1 MLKNK
6 KGRNPKPKTDSD
18 NDDDDDDEIS
28 SQEDN
33 IDTEDIIDTNE
44 DEDEDEDEEDGEEG
58 EEGEGEEGQ
67 GEGEEEVNDC
77 VIDKAIEEDNI
88 FFDTYLNSD
97 IELEKNG
104 EEVLKENRISANR
117 LTKYEMVRILGER
130 TKQLKMGAKALIKNS
145 QDLSYEK
152 IAEEE
157 LKVDMIPFKIKR
169 ELPNGMY
176 EIWLLHELNKEHLL
190 SYLE

>member
-1 MLKNK
+1 MSKNK
-6 KGRNPKPKTDSD
+6 KGMNLKTKNES
-18 NDDDDDDEIS
+18 DDDDDEVS

-33 IDTEDIIDTNE
+33 IDTDDIIDTNE
-44 DEDEDEDEEDGEEG
+44 DEDIDEDDEDVDIDAEGEEG
-58 EEGEGEEGQ
+58 EEEGDEEK
-67 GEGEEEVNDC
+67 NNC
-77 VIDKAIEEDNI
+77 IIDKTIEEDNI

-97 IELEKNG
+97 IQPEKEG
-104 EEVLKENRISANR
+104 EELLKENRFSANR

-130 TKQLKMGAKALIKNS
+130 TKQLKMGAKPLIKNY

-157 LKVDMIPFKIKR
+157 LKVNMIPFKIKR
-169 ELPNGMY
+169 QLPNGKY
-176 EIWLLHELNKEHLL
+176 EIWLLNELSKDHLM

>member
-1 MLKNK
+1 MSKNK
-6 KGRNPKPKTDSD
+6 KGMNIKTKNESD
-18 NDDDDDDEIS
+18 DEDEIS

-33 IDTEDIIDTNE
+33 IDTDDIIDTNE
-44 DEDEDEDEEDGEEG
+44 DEEEDEDDDEDKENEEDIEI
-58 EEGEGEEGQ
+58 
-67 GEGEEEVNDC
+67 EGEEEKNNC
-77 VIDKAIEEDNI
+77 LIDKTIEEDNI

-97 IELEKNG
+97 IQPEKEG
-104 EEVLKENRISANR
+104 EELLKENRVSSNR

-130 TKQLKMGAKALIKNS
+130 TKQLKMGAKPLIKNY

-157 LKVDMIPFKIKR
+157 LKVNMIPFKIKR
-169 ELPNGMY
+169 QLPNGKY
-176 EIWLLHELNKEHLL
+176 EIWLLNELSQEHLL

>member
-1 MLKNK
+1 MSKNK
-6 KGRNPKPKTDSD
+6 KGMNLKAKNESD
-18 NDDDDDDEIS
+18 DEDEIS

-33 IDTEDIIDTNE
+33 IDTEDIIDTND
-44 DEDEDEDEEDGEEG
+44 DEDEDEDDDEIDDEEDKEIDDEG
-58 EEGEGEEGQ
+58 DVDEDK
-67 GEGEEEVNDC
+67 NNC
-77 VIDKAIEEDNI
+77 LIDKTIEEDNI

-97 IELEKNG
+97 IQPEKEG
-104 EEVLKENRISANR
+104 EELLKEKRVSMNR

-130 TKQLKMGAKALIKNS
+130 TKQLKMGAKPLIKNY

-157 LKVDMIPFKIKR
+157 LKVNMIPFKIKR
-169 ELPNGMY
+169 QLPNGRY
-176 EIWLLHELNKEHLL
+176 EIWTLEELSKEHLL

>member
-1 MLKNK
+1 MSKNK
-6 KGRNPKPKTDSD
+6 KGMNLKTKNES
-18 NDDDDDDEIS
+18 DDDDDEVS

-33 IDTEDIIDTNE
+33 IDTDDIIDTNE
-44 DEDEDEDEEDGEEG
+44 DEDIDEDDEEVDVEG
-58 EEGEGEEGQ
+58 EGEGEGEEGD
-67 GEGEEEVNDC
+67 EEKNNC
-77 VIDKAIEEDNI
+77 IIDKTIEEDNI

-97 IELEKNG
+97 IQPEKEG
-104 EEVLKENRISANR
+104 EELLKENRFSANR

-130 TKQLKMGAKALIKNS
+130 TKQLKMGAKPLIKNY

-157 LKVDMIPFKIKR
+157 LKVNMIPFKIKR
-169 ELPNGMY
+169 QLPNGKY
-176 EIWLLHELNKEHLL
+176 EIWLLNELTKDHLM

>member
-1 MLKNK
+1 MSKNK
-6 KGRNPKPKTDSD
+6 KGRNPKAKTDSD
-18 NDDDDDDEIS
+18 NDDDDDEIS

-33 IDTEDIIDTNE
+33 VDTEDIIDTNE
-44 DEDEDEDEEDGEEG
+44 DEDDEDEEDLEE
-58 EEGEGEEGQ
+58 EEGEGEG
-67 GEGEEEVNDC
+67 EEVNDC
-77 VIDKAIEEDNI
+77 AVDKAIEEDNI

-130 TKQLKMGAKALIKNS
+130 TKQLKMGAKPLIKNS

-169 ELPNGMY
+169 QLPNGKY
-176 EIWLLHELNKEHLL
+176 EIWLLNELSKEHLL

>member
-1 MLKNK
+1 MSKNK
-6 KGRNPKPKTDSD
+6 KGMNLKTKNES
-18 NDDDDDDEIS
+18 DDDDDEVS

-33 IDTEDIIDTNE
+33 IDTDDIIDTNE
-44 DEDEDEDEEDGEEG
+44 DEDIDEDDEEVDVEG
-58 EEGEGEEGQ
+58 EGDGEGEEGD
-67 GEGEEEVNDC
+67 EEKNNC
-77 VIDKAIEEDNI
+77 IIDKTIEEDNI

-97 IELEKNG
+97 IQPEKEG
-104 EEVLKENRISANR
+104 EELLKENRFSANR

-130 TKQLKMGAKALIKNS
+130 TKQLKMGAKPLIKNY

-157 LKVDMIPFKIKR
+157 LKVNMIPFKIKR
-169 ELPNGMY
+169 QLPNGKY
-176 EIWLLHELNKEHLL
+176 EIWLLNELTKDHLM

>member
-1 MLKNK
+1 MSKNK
-6 KGRNPKPKTDSD
+6 KGRNPKAKTDSD
-18 NDDDDDDEIS
+18 NDDDDDEIS
-28 SQEDN
+28 SQEDV
-33 IDTEDIIDTNE
+33 DTEDIIDTNE
-44 DEDEDEDEEDGEEG
+44 DEDDEDEEEDLEEEEG
-58 EEGEGEEGQ
+58 EQ
-67 GEGEEEVNDC
+67 GGEEVNDC
-77 VIDKAIEEDNI
+77 AVDKAIEEDNI

-130 TKQLKMGAKALIKNS
+130 TKQLKMGAKPLIKNS

-169 ELPNGMY
+169 QLPNGKY
-176 EIWLLHELNKEHLL
+176 EIWLLNELSKEHLL

>member
-1 MLKNK
+1 MSKNK
-6 KGRNPKPKTDSD
+6 KGMNLKTKNES
-18 NDDDDDDEIS
+18 DDDDDEVS

-33 IDTEDIIDTNE
+33 IDTDDIIDTNE
-44 DEDEDEDEEDGEEG
+44 DEDIDEDDEEVDVEG
-58 EEGEGEEGQ
+58 EGDGEGEEGD
-67 GEGEEEVNDC
+67 EEKNNC
-77 VIDKAIEEDNI
+77 IIDKTIEEDNI

-97 IELEKNG
+97 IQPEKEG
-104 EEVLKENRISANR
+104 EELLKENRFSANR

-130 TKQLKMGAKALIKNS
+130 TKQLKMGAKPLIKNY

-157 LKVDMIPFKIKR
+157 LKVNMIPFKIKR
-169 ELPNGMY
+169 QLPNGKY
-176 EIWLLHELNKEHLL
+176 EIWLLNELSKDHLM

>member
-1 MLKNK
+1 MSKNK
-6 KGRNPKPKTDSD
+6 KGMNLKTKNES
-18 NDDDDDDEIS
+18 DDDDDEVS

-33 IDTEDIIDTNE
+33 IDTDDIIDTNE
-44 DEDEDEDEEDGEEG
+44 DEDIDEDDEDVDIDA
-58 EEGEGEEGQ
+58 EEGEGEGD
-67 GEGEEEVNDC
+67 GDEEKNNC
-77 VIDKAIEEDNI
+77 IIDKTIEEDNI

-97 IELEKNG
+97 IQPEKEG
-104 EEVLKENRISANR
+104 EELLKENRFSANR

-130 TKQLKMGAKALIKNS
+130 TKQLKMGAKPLIKNY

-157 LKVDMIPFKIKR
+157 LKVNMIPFKIKR
-169 ELPNGMY
+169 QLPNGKY
-176 EIWLLHELNKEHLL
+176 EIWLLNELTKDHLM

>member
-1 MLKNK
+1 MSKNK
-6 KGRNPKPKTDSD
+6 KGMNLKPKNES
-18 NDDDDDDEIS
+18 DDDDDEVS

-33 IDTEDIIDTNE
+33 IDTDDIIDTNE
-44 DEDEDEDEEDGEEG
+44 DEDIDEDDEEVDADVEG
-58 EEGEGEEGQ
+58 EGEGEGEEGD
-67 GEGEEEVNDC
+67 EEKNNC
-77 VIDKAIEEDNI
+77 IIDKTIEEDNI

-97 IELEKNG
+97 IQPEKEG
-104 EEVLKENRISANR
+104 EELLKENRFSASR

-130 TKQLKMGAKALIKNS
+130 TKQLKMGAKPLIKNY

-157 LKVDMIPFKIKR
+157 LKVNMIPFKIKR
-169 ELPNGMY
+169 QLPNGKY
-176 EIWLLHELNKEHLL
+176 EIWLLNELTKEHLM

>member
-1 MLKNK
+1 MSKNK
-6 KGRNPKPKTDSD
+6 KGRNPKAKTDSD
-18 NDDDDDDEIS
+18 NDDDDDEIS

-33 IDTEDIIDTNE
+33 VDTEDIIDTNE
-44 DEDEDEDEEDGEEG
+44 DEDDEDEEEDLEEEEG
-58 EEGEGEEGQ
+58 EQ
-67 GEGEEEVNDC
+67 GGEEVNDC
-77 VIDKAIEEDNI
+77 AVDKAIEEDNI

-130 TKQLKMGAKALIKNS
+130 TKQLKMGAKPLIKNS

-169 ELPNGMY
+169 QLPNGKY
-176 EIWLLHELNKEHLL
+176 EIWLLNELSKEHLL